1 MYILLLVIFHIFKN
15 GRYYVEVTMTPYS
28 QGGMFY
34 YVGYKAKAKIMADER
49 MAKARKDS
57 GRYYYQPWV

>member
-1 MYILLLVIFHIFKN
+1 
-15 GRYYVEVTMTPYS
+15 MTPYS